1 MLTFDP
7 IVANPG
13 RLAILTALAV
23 EERQEFVTLRK
34 HTNLTDG
41 NLASHAKRLQ
51 GAGLVTVDK
60 SFRAGKPVTC
70 YVLTADG
77 RRALEAH
84 ARRVL
89 AAISHRR
96 IPTMQVVGSDTVVET
111 VDATDAAV
119 ITGPKLAA

>member
-1 MLTFDP
+1 MLSFDP
-7 IVANPG
+7 LVANPG
-13 RLAILTALAV
+13 RLSILTALAV
-23 EERQEFVTLRK
+23 EERQEFVALRRR
-34 HTNLTDG
+34 TNLTDG

-51 GAGLVTVDK
+51 IAGLVAVDK

-70 YVLTADG
+70 YVLTVDG

-96 IPTMQVVGSDTVVET
+96 MTTTTTMTSD
-111 VDATDAAV
+111 DAQPAPMAA
-119 ITGPKLAA
+119 

>member
-7 IVANPG
+7 LVANPG
-13 RLAILTALAV
+13 RLSILTALAV
-23 EERQEFVTLRK
+23 DERQEFVALRRR
-34 HTNLTDG
+34 TNLTDG

-51 GAGLVTVDK
+51 VAGLVTVDK

-70 YVLTADG
+70 YILTGEG
-77 RRALEAH
+77 RKALESH

-96 IPTMQVVGSDTVVET
+96 MTVLPTTDTTADVPT
-111 VDATDAAV
+111 A
-119 ITGPKLAA
+119 LAA

>member
-60 SFRAGKPVTC
+60 SFRAGTPVTC

>member
-1 MLTFDP
+1 MLSFDP

-23 EERQEFVTLRK
+23 DERQEFVTLRQR
-34 HTNLTDG
+34 TNLTDG
-41 NLASHAKRLQ
+41 NLASHAKRLL

-70 YVLTADG
+70 YCLTTDG
-77 RRALEAH
+77 RKALEGH

-96 IPTMQVVGSDTVVET
+96 LPTMQVVGTERDEAIVQTLEQV
-111 VDATDAAV
+111 A